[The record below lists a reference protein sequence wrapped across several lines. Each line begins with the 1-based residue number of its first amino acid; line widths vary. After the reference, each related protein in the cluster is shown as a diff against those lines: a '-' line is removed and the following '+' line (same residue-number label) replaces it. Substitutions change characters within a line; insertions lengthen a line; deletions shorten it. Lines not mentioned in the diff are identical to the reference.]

1 MDCSSP
7 GSSVHGILQARI
19 MEEVTMLF
27 SRGFSRPRHLTW
39 IYCIA
44 GRIFFTAGAMREA
57 SPSLFSLFSCPVVSN
72 YLQPHG
78 LHHPVPVF
86 TNSLSFT
93 NSWVLLK
100 LMSIEFVMPPQ
111 VSFSVVHFSSCFP
124 SFPASGSL
132 LISQF
137 FTLCGQIIG
146 GSASPSVF
154 QMTIQD

>member
-1 MDCSSP
+1 MYVCVCVSCLVVSICDLMDCSSP

-137 FTLCGQIIG
+137 FT
-146 GSASPSVF
+146 
-154 QMTIQD
+154 